1 MSESLGKSPSPGG
14 WNKLRQQAIATWQE
28 IAETGQKPTLLFLLA
43 ACTLLLWAYWNTLTT
58 VAGIWDDPLY
68 SHGYIVP
75 LFALALLALRRQ
87 KLAPASRGAQ
97 LTGIGILAAACA
109 LRLFSTRSG
118 FVTPEMISFVP
129 ALVGVVLLVGGWSLL
144 RWAGPA
150 VLFLTFMFPMP
161 EFVKKN
167 VLERL
172 QGVATVCSTYALQTL
187 GVAAYSEGN
196 RISIGEMQM
205 GVVDACSGLRM
216 STNLLALVV
225 AILLITNRP
234 WWDRLIVLL
243 TAIPLALA
251 VNVLR
256 ITTTGLVHL
265 GLGQQDIGESFHD
278 WAGLCMMPLALGLL
292 WIEML
297 ILAHLV
303 LEEDDGRQMA
313 VAGMGLHRSN
323 RAAETSSASRKNKH
337 RKQKSPAVPRV
348 EKTPRSD

>member
-1 MSESLGKSPSPGG
+1 MSEPNGNSPSPSG
-14 WNKLRQQAIATWQE
+14 WKKLRQQAESWWQQIE
-28 IAETGQKPTLLFLLA
+28 ATGQKPTLLFLLA
-43 ACTLLLWAYWNTLTT
+43 AIALLFWAYWNTLTT
-58 VAGIWDDPLY
+58 VAHFWDDPLY

-87 KLAPASRGAQ
+87 KLEPATRSAQ
-97 LTGIGILAAACA
+97 FAGLSLLAAACA

-118 FVTPEMISFVP
+118 LVTPEMVSFVP
-129 ALVGVVLLVGGWSLL
+129 AMAGVVLLVGGWSLI

-225 AILLITNRP
+225 AILLITSLP
-234 WWDRLIVLL
+234 WWQRLFILI

-278 WAGLCMMPLALGLL
+278 WAGLFMMPMALGLL
-292 WIEML
+292 WVEML
-297 ILAHLV
+297 VLERLV
-303 LEEDDGRQMA
+303 IEEDDGRQMA
-313 VAGMGLHRSN
+313 AAGIGLSELN
-323 RAAETSSASRKNKH
+323 RPTEKASTKRKKK
-337 RKQKSPAVPRV
+337 KQATGPRV
-348 EKTPRSD
+348 EKKPQVG